1 MATIFRCTLHFLV
14 VNSFLKSGNYHQ
26 NFLSRYLVRIV
37 AYSCPL
43 HAIEFMSKRDYCYV
57 DIQHNYTLVEM
68 QGHLY
73 CHMIIAEKA
82 TFLFSSPSS
91 LLRVYQCVQQRRQ
104 YLSKFICTFIRIV
117 ILRQFFSA
125 VRTYQQLSK
134 FSVRTIKKSVGLCQS
149 ISVMSVQNQYL
160 SKFVSKK
167 VERKTE

>member
-1 MATIFRCTLHFLV
+1 MATIFRCSLHFLV

-43 HAIEFMSKRDYCYV
+43 HAIEYMSKRDYCYV

-82 TFLFSSPSS
+82 TVLFSSPSS
-91 LLRVYQCVQQRRQ
+91 LLRVYKCVQHMYRRQ

-117 ILRQFFSA
+117 ILRQSFS
-125 VRTYQQLSK
+125 VPSELISNCLNL
-134 FSVRTIKKSVGLCQS
+134 SVRTIKKRQS
-149 ISVMSVQNQYL
+149 
-160 SKFVSKK
+160 
-167 VERKTE
+167 